1 MAERYHSGP
10 TDTRSERSRRHK
22 EMYANGMISEDHSA
36 IANMPQSIK
45 MTEYA
50 QTGPWMPEPLDD
62 TIRGVDK
69 QMNADDSK
77 RRAQLKPSKV

>member
-1 MAERYHSGP
+1 MAERYHHGP
-10 TDTRSERSRRHK
+10 HDTRSERSRRHK

-36 IANMPQSIK
+36 IANLPQEVR

-69 QMNADDSK
+69 QMDGDNMK
-77 RRAQLKPSKV
+77 RRSELRPRKY